1 MAANPRAASR
11 LLSRCLSGALGQPLA
26 RSNLPAN
33 QSEWEKML
41 RASSAHLA
49 APQLRWALREQGLF
63 PALPADVAE
72 YLDAIYTL
80 NLDRNLECENQ
91 LADFIQLLN
100 SIGVRPVLL
109 KGAAALVGGLYPTS
123 GERIIS
129 DLDILIPAQRL
140 PEILDKV
147 AGAGY
152 HPRVTEG
159 REIPDPVGFRSDHHY
174 PPVISSDWPSRV
186 ELHIFPVH
194 LEFAELL
201 PSDEVYREATA
212 TKWRDGEC
220 LLPSPTHFV
229 AHNIIHTFL
238 FNTKTGLEPVSLRQL
253 FEFVLASRAYGER
266 IDWNDIR
273 NRFDSRGHGKALRQ
287 YLALANAC
295 LDFCAGNEIEF
306 KGRDQASIRPYLI
319 HLDLDN
325 RPALSAINL
334 VRQVK
339 SRLRSLRQRRGRMIR
354 ELTTPGAYR
363 RFLRSILGSSEG

>member
-1 MAANPRAASR
+1 LAANPRAASR

-26 RSNLPAN
+26 PSDLPAN

-152 HPRVTEG
+152 HPWVAEG
-159 REIPDPVGFRSDHHY
+159 MQMPDPVGFAEDHHY
-174 PPVISSDWPSRV
+174 PPLVNPDCPTHV
-186 ELHIFPVH
+186 ELHVQAVH
-194 LEFAELL
+194 LPFVELL
-201 PSDEVYREATA
+201 SSEEVFRDAKTLR
-212 TKWRDGEC
+212 WRGGEC

-229 AHNIIHTFL
+229 THNIVHSFL
-238 FNTKTGLEPVSLRQL
+238 NNTKGHLERLSQRQL
-253 FEFVLASRAYGER
+253 FEFVLATRTYGDR
-266 IDWNDIR
+266 IEWNDIR
-273 NRFDSRGHGKALRQ
+273 HRFDSHANGKALRQ
-287 YLALANAC
+287 YLALANTC
-295 LDFCAGNEIEF
+295 LGFNVPNSINMD
-306 KGRDQASIRPYLI
+306 GRDRPRIQLYLF
-319 HLDLDN
+319 HLDLEN
-325 RPALSAINL
+325 RIALWTLNL
-334 VRQVK
+334 ARQVR
-339 SRLRSLRQRRGRMIR
+339 SRLRVLREKPGR
-354 ELTTPGAYR
+354 TTRKLFTTGVYR
-363 RFLRSILGSSEG
+363 RFIDSILDTSGK

>member
-1 MAANPRAASR
+1 LVANPRAASR

-26 RSNLPAN
+26 RSDLPAN

-123 GERIIS
+123 GERMIS

-152 HPRVTEG
+152 HAGVAEG
-159 REIPDPVGFRSDHHY
+159 MQMPDPVDFSEHHHY
-174 PPVISSDWPSRV
+174 QPLLSPNWPASV
-186 ELHIFPVH
+186 ELHLHPVL
-194 LEFAELL
+194 LEFGELL
-201 PSDEVYREATA
+201 TSEEVFQDARLV
-212 TKWRDGEC
+212 KWCGGEC

-229 AHNIIHTFL
+229 THNIIHTFL
-238 FNTKTGLEPVSLRQL
+238 VNTKHHLQRLSLRQL
-253 FEFVLASRAYGER
+253 FEFVLATRTYGDR
-266 IDWNDIR
+266 IEWNDIR
-273 NRFDSRGHGKALRQ
+273 HRFDSHANGKALRQ
-287 YLALANAC
+287 YLALANTC
-295 LDFCAGNEIEF
+295 LGFNVPNSINMD
-306 KGRDQASIRPYLI
+306 GRDRPRIQLYLF
-319 HLDLDN
+319 HLDLEN
-325 RPALSAINL
+325 RTALWTLNL
-334 VRQVK
+334 ARQVR
-339 SRLRSLRQRRGRMIR
+339 SRLQALRKRPGKTVRK
-354 ELTTPGAYR
+354 LFTTGVYR
-363 RFLRSILGSSEG
+363 RFIDSILDTPGK